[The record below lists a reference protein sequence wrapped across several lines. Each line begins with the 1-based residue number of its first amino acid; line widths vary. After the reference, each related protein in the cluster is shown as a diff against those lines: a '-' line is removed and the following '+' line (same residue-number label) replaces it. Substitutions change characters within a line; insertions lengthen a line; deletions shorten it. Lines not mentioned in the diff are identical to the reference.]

1 MQLLTAKF
9 NQIDAAI
16 ESKNAQII
24 ALQAEVTELQEHRQQ
39 LLSVEQAAQSALAQ
53 VDTTLAML
61 SHLDPAEISTFKQAL
76 AAKFDSNIIG
86 ILEPTATPEPEP
98 APEPTEPNAPIG
110 DTPEPATD
118 APIDVQVTPEPE
130 PTATPEPEPAPEPDI
145 EQALAKMPLLSLRM
159 LAKSK
164 SVDARG
170 TKANLSARLKK
181 IITSADLR
189 AAS

>member
-9 NQIDAAI
+9 NQIAAEI
-16 ESKNAQII
+16 DTTNAQIV
-24 ALQAEVTELQEHRQQ
+24 ALQAKLSELQEFQQ
-39 LLSVEQAAQSALAQ
+39 PLQSVEQACQSVLSQADTALM
-53 VDTTLAML
+53 ML
-61 SHLDPAEISTFKQAL
+61 SHVDPSQIVTLWDAL
-76 AAKFDSNIIG
+76 AAKFEPSAVALI
-86 ILEPTATPEPEP
+86 EPTTESERAQESDLDAP
-98 APEPTEPNAPIG
+98 APEPATEPA
-110 DTPEPATD
+110 
-118 APIDVQVTPEPE
+118 IDVQVTPEP
-130 PTATPEPEPAPEPDI
+130 TATPAPEPAPEPDI

-181 IITSADLR
+181 IITPADLR